1 MMPFLLLYQS
11 GKKEQQ
17 QEKREENKRE
27 PKEYFYSPATTTT
40 KHHTPRRRPTYTKNF
55 QVNITF
61 PDIMICMTLFIVAL
75 FTVVCKAALRD
86 FTPDQLMKYNG
97 VDNDSIY
104 IARYGVVY
112 DVSSL
117 NFPAETFGK
126 DIATLSVHISE
137 AKIKQLTQENEV
149 GRVSSPRMNR
159 KFTVAEL
166 ARYMESVPITPGR
179 IDREILIGISGKIYD
194 VSYGGTHMYTP
205 GGSYGIFA
213 GREATRALAK
223 MSFEPEDLA
232 SRDLSD
238 LNEEQLEALIN
249 WETLF
254 RNKYPQVGTII

>member
-1 MMPFLLLYQS
+1 
-11 GKKEQQ
+11 
-17 QEKREENKRE
+17 
-27 PKEYFYSPATTTT
+27 
-40 KHHTPRRRPTYTKNF
+40 
-55 QVNITF
+55 
-61 PDIMICMTLFIVAL
+61 MIYMTIFIVAL
-75 FTVVCKAALRD
+75 FAVVCKAALRD